1 MFENQITV
9 SRSILDGCHGSP
21 YKLPISQHGSQVR
34 CLEDM
39 SPGPGVQRKKK
50 MGMVIQEEE
59 MMCMLGNYMEFDI
72 LEFKTILEDGR

>member
-1 MFENQITV
+1 M
-9 SRSILDGCHGSP
+9 
-21 YKLPISQHGSQVR
+21 R

-39 SPGPGVQRKKK
+39 SPGPGVERKKK

-59 MMCMLGNYMEFDI
+59 MICMLGNYMEFDI